1 VEGAARRSD
10 TKAQLVLELNGLRIA
25 VACESASAVGGDF
38 YVLDPLPDGRTAVV
52 IGDVCGRGAAA
63 ARWMARL
70 LPELRQL
77 LALHRSEP
85 AKLLTTLDRAASRFL
100 PDDVFATALCAVI
113 DPAWREICVANAGHV
128 PLLVKRATS
137 RCEIV
142 ARASG
147 PPLGL
152 LPGSIYREERVR
164 LASRD
169 VLLMMTD
176 GILEAVEDDLET
188 LSHLLSWLARAPA
201 RAEQIG
207 EQLLQRVV
215 QSAGR
220 REDDMTLL
228 SIEFQGLGRAHT
240 PLLVEAG

>member
-1 VEGAARRSD
+1 
-10 TKAQLVLELNGLRIA
+10 
-25 VACESASAVGGDF
+25 
-38 YVLDPLPDGRTAVV
+38 
-52 IGDVCGRGAAA
+52 VCGRGAAA

-77 LALHRSEP
+77 LPLYRSEP
-85 AKLLTTLDRAASRFL
+85 AKLLATLDRAASRFL

-113 DPAWREICVANAGHV
+113 DPVLREACVANAGHV
-128 PLLVKRATS
+128 PLLIKRAAS
-137 RCEIV
+137 HSEVV

-152 LPGSIYREERVR
+152 LPGSTYREERVR
-164 LASRD
+164 LGSRD

-176 GILEAVEDDLET
+176 GVLEAVEDDFET
-188 LSHLLSWLARAPA
+188 LRHLVTWLGRAPA
-201 RAEQIG
+201 RVEQIG

-215 QSAGR
+215 QSVGR
-220 REDDMTLL
+220 RGDDMTLL
-228 SIEFQGLGRAHT
+228 SIELQGLGRAHT